1 MDILNIS
8 DNIQKYNFHKWMG
21 TLVML
26 KILFDIAS
34 SSCNTLDMEGQAE
47 RLALWDTAYNAWS
60 KTLDLQ
66 STLHWYYLWT
76 GERAP

>member
-1 MDILNIS
+1 
-8 DNIQKYNFHKWMG
+8 
-21 TLVML
+21 ML

-66 STLHWYYLWT
+66 RHCTDIIYEWRT
-76 GERAP
+76 CTVTENKPETRALVPCFFSLLSHI